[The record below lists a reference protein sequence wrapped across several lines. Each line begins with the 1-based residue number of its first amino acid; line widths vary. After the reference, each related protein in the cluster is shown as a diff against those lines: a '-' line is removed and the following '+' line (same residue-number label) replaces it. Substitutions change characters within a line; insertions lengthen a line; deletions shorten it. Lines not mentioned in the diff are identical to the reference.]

1 MVISRDY
8 YLNQL
13 ISPRPVGQSA
23 TESLCELWYTIQHGE
38 DDEPYSNK
46 NWTCSFV
53 NQLMTLYHGTNRL
66 DFMRFDMSHVEPF
79 NIGLHFGTETAA
91 RSRIDYLRQ
100 KNPTSP
106 FRILK
111 CEVEI
116 RNPLRVEDIFG
127 HSYAGAFS
135 ALQDESIR
143 QSANAG
149 LRHEIDVLANEWMA
163 SDDDPTLTG
172 SDSAHAEYYAKLNRE
187 IVRLFKTLGF
197 DGLVYVNELEDGE
210 SKADSYVLFDVG
222 QICDE
227 R

>member
-1 MVISRDY
+1 
-8 YLNQL
+8 
-13 ISPRPVGQSA
+13 
-23 TESLCELWYTIQHGE
+23 
-38 DDEPYSNK
+38 
-46 NWTCSFV
+46 
-53 NQLMTLYHGTNRL
+53 MTLYHGTNRL

-91 RSRIDYLRQ
+91 RNRIDYLWQ
-100 KNPTSP
+100 KNPTSS

-111 CEVEI
+111 REVEI

-135 ALQDESIR
+135 TLQDESKSIR

-172 SDSAHAEYYAKLNRE
+172 SDSAHAEYCAKLNRE

-222 QICDE
+222 QICVE